1 MQRLGVEAHGAGDF
15 TQAVALLTEALAGF
29 RAVGNPLGMAN
40 AADMLGIAW
49 YGLGDRTRAAA
60 LYRESL
66 TLHRDLAD
74 PWETAHTLVHVA
86 LLAAEGRDAA
96 RAARLLGAADGL
108 FATSGTARIRYL
120 RDIEN
125 RAEAAA
131 RSSLEP
137 EAYTSA
143 WESGRELPF
152 AQAVAEGLTA
162 VDAFE
167 AQLAPDR
174 SSPGSGASGLTPR
187 EQEVLRLVVAGR
199 SNLEI
204 AEALFIGRATVRTHV
219 ANILGKLGVRSRTEA
234 ADYAHRHHLV

>member
-1 MQRLGVEAHGAGDF
+1 MTR
-15 TQAVALLTEALAGF
+15 AVALLTEALAGF

-49 YGLGDRTRAAA
+49 YSVGDRTRAAA

-96 RAARLLGAADGL
+96 RAARLLGAADSL
-108 FATSGTARIRYL
+108 FATSGPRGSAICATSRTERRPL
-120 RDIEN
+120 P
-125 RAEAAA
+125 
-131 RSSLEP
+131 SSLEP

-143 WESGRELPF
+143 WESGRELSF

-167 AQLAPDR
+167 AQLARIDPL
-174 SSPGSGASGLTPR
+174 PGQVPVG
-187 EQEVLRLVVAGR
+187 
-199 SNLEI
+199 
-204 AEALFIGRATVRTHV
+204 
-219 ANILGKLGVRSRTEA
+219 
-234 ADYAHRHHLV
+234 

>member
-1 MQRLGVEAHGAGDF
+1 MQDA
-15 TQAVALLTEALAGF
+15 
-29 RAVGNPLGMAN
+29 
-40 AADMLGIAW
+40 
-49 YGLGDRTRAAA
+49 LGDRTRAAA

-66 TLHRDLAD
+66 ALHRDLAD

-86 LLAAEGRDAA
+86 LFAAEGHDGA

-137 EAYTSA
+137 EAYTST
-143 WESGRELPF
+143 WGSGRELSF
-152 AQAVAEGLTA
+152 AQAVAEGLA
-162 VDAFE
+162 VIDAFE
-167 AQLAPDR
+167 AQVASDP
-174 SSPGSGASGLTPR
+174 SSPKRDASGLTPR
-187 EQEVLRLVVAGR
+187 EQEVLRLLVAGR

-204 AEALFIGRATVRTHV
+204 AEALYISRATVRTHV
-219 ANILGKLGVRSRTEA
+219 ASIFGKLGVRSRTEA
-234 ADYAHRHHLV
+234 ADYAHRHQLV